1 MPLFLLLNLVTC
13 SLVFILAGQ
22 VITCHFDKEFNN
34 LTIRRRGLLN
44 TKIIWHSL
52 TDILDIQL
60 ESRTW
65 NPEDKASYQIIVVL
79 RAKKSFP
86 LNIGQGSDIKKNLV
100 TVNLIRKF
108 LDMPPQTLS

>member
-1 MPLFLLLNLVTC
+1 MPLFLVFNIVTS

-44 TKIIWHSL
+44 TKVIWHSL

-60 ESRTW
+60 QSRTW

-79 RAKKSFP
+79 RANKSFP
-86 LNIGQGSDIKKNLV
+86 LNLGQGSDVQHNLA
-100 TVNLIRKF
+100 TVNLIRNF